1 MPRDPKEPDQACTEN
16 KIHSLI
22 SHICRYYS
30 LYYIIFIIFNY
41 SITLPLFTMHKSLSN
56 TKKSYL
62 HLIIHGIWCV
72 TSYKKIL
79 FSPLG
84 KVAGRAIYFTDVFSL
99 FFFSG
104 HPRSHAGSEANGPIF
119 TKISGLVDN

>member
-1 MPRDPKEPDQACTEN
+1 MGYTGCAN
-16 KIHSLI
+16 KKQSLRKN
-22 SHICRYYS
+22 S
-30 LYYIIFIIFNY
+30 
-41 SITLPLFTMHKSLSN
+41 
-56 TKKSYL
+56 
-62 HLIIHGIWCV
+62 
-72 TSYKKIL
+72 

-99 FFFSG
+99 FFLIFFSG